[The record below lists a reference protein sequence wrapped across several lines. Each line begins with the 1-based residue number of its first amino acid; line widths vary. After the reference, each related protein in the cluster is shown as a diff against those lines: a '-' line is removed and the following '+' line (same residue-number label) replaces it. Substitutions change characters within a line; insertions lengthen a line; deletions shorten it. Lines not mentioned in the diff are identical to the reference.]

1 MPRKPRLHVPGGVY
15 HVFLRG
21 NGRRAIFFDAEDRSR
36 WETLLEAGL
45 RRYGHRV
52 HAYCWMT
59 NHIHMAV
66 QCRTEPVSSLM
77 RFVASRYSRETNRKM
92 QRSGHLF
99 ERRHG
104 LILVQADRY
113 LKALVRYI
121 HQNPLDA
128 GLVEDLAAY
137 RWSSHLAYLGQ
148 GKPDWLTL
156 DWVLSMFGPSELVAR
171 RRYRRFISQSGE
183 SQSLQHFRQGI
194 ESGDRVLGDDRF
206 CEAAVNESDKR
217 RAVQSLDEIL
227 ERICATHDISERE
240 IVSRSRVRRNA
251 RIRAMIA
258 LEAVETGSAT
268 LAEVARRFGRSESVL
283 SRSMARLR
291 AE

>member
-1 MPRKPRLHVPGGVY
+1 MPRKPRLHVPGGLY

-21 NGRRAIFFDAEDRSR
+21 NGCRAIFFDSEDRSR
-36 WETLLEAGL
+36 WETLLESGL
-45 RRYGHRV
+45 RRYGHRI

-77 RFVASRYSRETNRKM
+77 RYVASRYSRETNRKM
-92 QRSGHLF
+92 RRSGHLF

-104 LILVQADRY
+104 LILVQADQY

-121 HQNPLDA
+121 HQNPLHA
-128 GLVEDLAAY
+128 GLIDDLAAY

-148 GKPDWLTL
+148 GKPDWLTV
-156 DWVLSMFGPSELVAR
+156 DWVLSMFGDTELVAR
-171 RRYRRFISQSGE
+171 RRYRGFISQNGD
-183 SQSLQHFRQGI
+183 SLPLQLFRQGI
-194 ESGDRVLGDDRF
+194 ESSDRVLGDDPF

-217 RAVQSLDEIL
+217 QAAQSLDEIL
-227 ERICATHDISERE
+227 EQICATHGVTEIELISK
-240 IVSRSRVRRNA
+240 SRVRRNA

-258 LEAVETGSAT
+258 LEAIEAGAATSAI
-268 LAEVARRFGRSESVL
+268 VARRFGRSESVL
-283 SRSMARLR
+283 SRSLARLR